1 MHRGFLQPS
10 PDADPPS
17 PETTSARS
25 RHGRNTQGCHM
36 HTAVPY
42 NHISVLNARELI
54 SPAGVP
60 DPTLSTKT
68 STPLSLKCHT

>member
-1 MHRGFLQPS
+1 
-10 PDADPPS
+10 
-17 PETTSARS
+17 
-25 RHGRNTQGCHM
+25 M